1 MEETTKLKV
10 AVELKNGDYHKVECS
25 TIEIDKHTIEIFGE
39 KGDIINLNIE
49 DIDLLAISRDR
60 EGAKEKL
67 TLRLVREPKENLWTK
82 KN

>member
-1 MEETTKLKV
+1 MEEKTKLKV
-10 AVELKNGDYHKVECS
+10 AVELNNGDLHRVECS

-39 KGDIINLNIE
+39 NGDIININIE

-67 TLRLVREPKENLWTK
+67 VLRSCIETKENL
-82 KN
+82 